1 VINSKNL
8 TGRTHKAYG
17 KFGNAYKFPVEK
29 TEGKIICFD
38 LGKYG
43 KRTLKLILK
52 LWNVLT

>member
-1 VINSKNL
+1 L

-17 KFGNAYKFPVEK
+17 KLGNAYKFPVEK

-52 LWNVLT
+52 LWNVFT